1 MENKGFEIELTANI
15 ISRDDF
21 NFSLGGNLGT
31 NRNKVLELAK
41 DGSGKE
47 ISITDAQRRVAV
59 GHEVYEWYMVGFAGV
74 DPQTGNILY
83 YVDESKEE
91 TTTDYSKAKRAFQGA
106 GAIPKLLIG
115 GWIHLDYKGFFLD
128 ANINYV
134 GGHKVWEPW
143 SRYTNGSDRFSTDLF
158 NGVNKLLNR
167 WQKPGDKTDVP
178 KITHSIQPWR
188 QYSRFLYDGD
198 YIRLRNVTFG
208 YKIDSELTKKIG
220 ISNAS
225 VFVRGTNLYTWV
237 KDKRLEYDPEVEDDG
252 YASLTTPPIKT
263 IVLGINLKL

>member
-1 MENKGFEIELTANI
+1 MDKNEVNPLIYYLCLI
-15 ISRDDF
+15 LWI
-21 NFSLGGNLGT
+21 GGT
-31 NRNKVLELAK
+31 
-41 DGSGKE
+41 
-47 ISITDAQRRVAV
+47 
-59 GHEVYEWYMVGFAGV
+59 MVGFSQQKV
-74 DPQTGNILY
+74 VSGN
-83 YVDESKEE
+83 VTDENGLPLPGANVVEQGTSNG
-91 TTTDYSKAKRAFQGA
+91 TTTDFDGNYS
-106 GAIPKLLIG
+106 IE
-115 GWIHLDYKGFFLD
+115 
-128 ANINYV
+128 V